1 MPKWVYP
8 TAFVFL
14 LFLIF
19 TQPATAGAVAGDFAG
34 FVGDMLQALGQF
46 LSGLF
51 GGATTGGELQS
62 GASSSSGVTVPT
74 PPPTEQLGHTHD
86 FSGQP

>member
-19 TQPATAGAVAGDFAG
+19 TQPATAGIVAGEFAG
-34 FVGDMLQALGQF
+34 FIGEMLRALGEF

-51 GGATTGGELQS
+51 GGAATTEVQS
-62 GASSSSGVTVPT
+62 GASSGSGVTVPT
-74 PPPTEQLGHTHD
+74 PPSTDQLGHTHD
-86 FSGQP
+86 FSG